1 MSKINS
7 KNNKK
12 IIKFYEFLKLGL
24 EFIKDKQFEK
34 SVYYFQSA
42 VSFAEK
48 KNIDAHINLINVYI
62 VLKNID
68 EALKISLL
76 AYKINST
83 DSTISKLYLYLLKRK
98 GDQLIEKNSL
108 IIAYEYFEKAIQIN
122 EQDIES
128 YKKLFFC
135 LERTFKLDL
144 YEKYLI
150 KAKKNFQSPVLNLY
164 EVHFFIRKKEYQK
177 ANKILKQIIKPS
189 TTLASDELVFYYD
202 LMFKCLEK
210 LGNFEKAYSSI
221 SKRNLLKSQQ
231 PENINFD
238 KNIILSVIKSYQ
250 DYFTFNNS
258 KQFKKNSLFKNY
270 INPTFLV
277 GFPRSGTTLLD
288 SILRSHSQINVLEE
302 KPFLSIIRD
311 EFFQINKN
319 KLESIEGLKDNQI
332 IILQNKYNQLIE
344 NDYGKNSFTNKI
356 VIDKFPLNIMEMG
369 FIKKIFPNAKFIVV
383 LRHPCDVI
391 VSCFTT
397 NFKINEGMAN
407 FYTLGDAAN
416 LYSKVFDLYCQYKKI
431 FADDIYEIKYEKII
445 NNFDITINSLL
456 EFLDV
461 KWEDNLKAFNSTAKS
476 RSVNTPSYSQVVEP
490 LYNSSINRWKNY
502 KDIEKVYPLVE
513 KWIKE
518 FNY

>member
-1 MSKINS
+1 
-7 KNNKK
+7 
-12 IIKFYEFLKLGL
+12 
-24 EFIKDKQFEK
+24 
-34 SVYYFQSA
+34 
-42 VSFAEK
+42 
-48 KNIDAHINLINVYI
+48 
-62 VLKNID
+62 
-68 EALKISLL
+68 
-76 AYKINST
+76 
-83 DSTISKLYLYLLKRK
+83 
-98 GDQLIEKNSL
+98 
-108 IIAYEYFEKAIQIN
+108 
-122 EQDIES
+122 
-128 YKKLFFC
+128 
-135 LERTFKLDL
+135 
-144 YEKYLI
+144 
-150 KAKKNFQSPVLNLY
+150 
-164 EVHFFIRKKEYQK
+164 
-177 ANKILKQIIKPS
+177 
-189 TTLASDELVFYYD
+189 
-202 LMFKCLEK
+202 MFKCLEK

-369 FIKKIFPNAKFIVV
+369 FIKKIFQNAKFIVV

>member
-7 KNNKK
+7 KNNKN
-12 IIKFYEFLKLGL
+12 IIKFDEFLKLGL
-24 EFIKDKQFEK
+24 ELIKDKQFEK

-42 VSFAEK
+42 INFAEK

-62 VLKNID
+62 ILKNID

-76 AYKINST
+76 AYKINSA
-83 DSTISKLYLYLLKRK
+83 DNVILKLYLYLLKHK
-98 GDQLIEKNSL
+98 GGELIEKNSL
-108 IIAYEYFEKAIQIN
+108 IVAYEYFEKAIKIN
-122 EQDIES
+122 EKDIES

-144 YEKYLI
+144 YKKYLI
-150 KAKKNFQSPVLNLY
+150 KAKNNSQSPILSLY
-164 EVHFFIRKKEYQK
+164 EAYYFIRKKQYQE
-177 ANKILKQIIKPS
+177 ANKILNKITKPDTIYS
-189 TTLASDELVFYYD
+189 PDDLVFYYD
-202 LMFKCLEK
+202 LMFKSLEK
-210 LGNFEKAYSSI
+210 LGKFGQAHYCIERRNF
-221 SKRNLLKSQQ
+221 LKSQQ

-238 KNIILSVIKSYQ
+238 KNIILSVIKNYQ
-250 DYFTFNNS
+250 DYFTFKNS

-288 SILRSHSQINVLEE
+288 NILRSHSHINVLEE
-302 KPFLSIIRD
+302 KSFLSTIRD
-311 EFFQINKN
+311 EFFQINHN
-319 KLESIEGLKDNQI
+319 KLESIEGLNKNQI
-332 IILQNKYNQLIE
+332 IILQKKYNQLIE
-344 NDYGKNSFTNKI
+344 NDYGKNIFANKI
-356 VIDKFPLNIMEMG
+356 VIDKFPLNIIEMG
-369 FIKKIFPNAKFIVV
+369 FIKKIFPDSKFIVA

-407 FYTLGDAAN
+407 FYTLRDAAN
-416 LYSKVFDLYCQYKKI
+416 LYNRVFDLYTQYRTI
-431 FADDIYEIKYEKII
+431 FADDVYEIKYENII
-445 NNFDITINSLL
+445 NNFDTTINSLL
-456 EFLDV
+456 EFFDL

-476 RSVNTPSYSQVVEP
+476 RRINTPSYSQVIEP

-502 KDIEKVYPLVE
+502 KEIEKAYPLLE

>member
-1 MSKINS
+1 M
-7 KNNKK
+7 
-12 IIKFYEFLKLGL
+12 
-24 EFIKDKQFEK
+24 
-34 SVYYFQSA
+34 
-42 VSFAEK
+42 
-48 KNIDAHINLINVYI
+48 
-62 VLKNID
+62 
-68 EALKISLL
+68 
-76 AYKINST
+76 
-83 DSTISKLYLYLLKRK
+83 
-98 GDQLIEKNSL
+98 
-108 IIAYEYFEKAIQIN
+108 
-122 EQDIES
+122 
-128 YKKLFFC
+128 
-135 LERTFKLDL
+135 
-144 YEKYLI
+144 
-150 KAKKNFQSPVLNLY
+150 
-164 EVHFFIRKKEYQK
+164 
-177 ANKILKQIIKPS
+177 
-189 TTLASDELVFYYD
+189 
-202 LMFKCLEK
+202 
-210 LGNFEKAYSSI
+210 
-221 SKRNLLKSQQ
+221 
-231 PENINFD
+231 
-238 KNIILSVIKSYQ
+238 
-250 DYFTFNNS
+250 
-258 KQFKKNSLFKNY
+258 
-270 INPTFLV
+270 
-277 GFPRSGTTLLD
+277 
-288 SILRSHSQINVLEE
+288 
-302 KPFLSIIRD
+302 
-311 EFFQINKN
+311 
-319 KLESIEGLKDNQI
+319 
-332 IILQNKYNQLIE
+332 QNKYNQLIE

-407 FYTLGDAAN
+407 FYTLVDAAN